1 MELELQTT
9 AGDIHVTPAVII
21 PRLPFWIKV
30 TTLTSC
36 ALSIL
41 GSALIIVTFFAW
53 KDIRTTSRRLLVF
66 LSLTDFWTAIALF
79 YGVYTD
85 FVDSSVDCIAQSIVS
100 TFMGTSSFFWTVSI
114 AIYLYITIVKTD
126 TQLAGSLTKYFHVV
140 SWGVP
145 LAVVACAAGLQKLG
159 YDRSEVSVGWCWVKL
174 TTPDIA
180 DNLLWMLLTGKLWEI
195 LAYFILPAL
204 YIAMKRHI
212 YAQGRAQDCYRF
224 QRSAVAAMVKV
235 DRKLTFIPLV
245 FVLLRLW
252 STVRFV
258 LTLTGSSAVNNPVL
272 LVLHG
277 IGNTFQGGA
286 NCILFCLCTEKI
298 RNKLLPRMPCG
309 SCSSCCSCQ
318 GAACCSFLRLK
329 LQGPKYVLQ
338 IEANGCVDREDE
350 PLLSENL

>member
-1 MELELQTT
+1 MELELQTA
-9 AGDIHVTPAVII
+9 AGDGHVTPSVII
-21 PRLPFWIKV
+21 PPLPFWIKV
-30 TTLTSC
+30 VTLTSC
-36 ALSIL
+36 TLSIL
-41 GSALIIVTFFAW
+41 GSALIIVTFLAW
-53 KDIRTTSRRLLVF
+53 KDIRTTSRRLLVI
-66 LSLTDFWTAIALF
+66 LSLTDFWTAVALF

-85 FVDSSVDCIAQSIVS
+85 FMDSTVDCIVQSIVS

-114 AIYLYITIVKTD
+114 AIYLYVTIVKTD
-126 TQLAGSLTKYFHVV
+126 TQLAGSLTKYFHIV

-145 LAVVACAAGLQKLG
+145 LVVVVCAAGLQKLG

-174 TTPDIA
+174 TTP

-212 YAQGRAQDCYRF
+212 YAQGRTQDCYRF

-245 FVLLRLW
+245 FVLLRVW
-252 STVRFV
+252 STIRFI
-258 LTLTGSSAVNNPVL
+258 LTLSGSPAINNPVL

-298 RNKLLPRMPCG
+298 RNKLLPRMP

-329 LQGPKYVLQ
+329 LLGPKYVLQ
-338 IEANGCVDREDE
+338 IETNGSVNREDE
-350 PLLSENL
+350 PLLTENHSSY